1 MATKK
6 ETTKVAPK
14 KAEPKKIILA
24 SSNPHLS
31 IFPLGVYFKD
41 GKFETTDRKL
51 ANAIL
56 KYDGVFELQDVI
68 AC

>member
-6 ETTKVAPK
+6 ETKTKVEPTV
-14 KAEPKKIILA
+14 KAQTKKILLA

-51 ANAIL
+51 ADMVL
-56 KYDGVFELQDVI
+56 KYDGVFEI
-68 AC
+68 

>member
-6 ETTKVAPK
+6 ETKAKVEP

-51 ANAIL
+51 ANALL
-56 KYDGVFELQDVI
+56 KYDGVFEL
-68 AC
+68 

>member
-24 SSNPHLS
+24 SSNPNLS
-31 IFPLGVYFKD
+31 IFHLGVQFVE
-41 GKFETTDRKL
+41 GKYETVDREL
-51 ANAIL
+51 ADIVL
-56 KYDGVFELQDVI
+56 KYDGVFEL
-68 AC
+68 

>member
-6 ETTKVAPK
+6 ESKTKVGPTV
-14 KAEPKKIILA
+14 KAQTKKILLA

-51 ANAIL
+51 ADMVL
-56 KYDGVFELQDVI
+56 KYDGVFEI
-68 AC
+68 

>member
-6 ETTKVAPK
+6 ETKTKVEPIV
-14 KAEPKKIILA
+14 KAQTKKILLA

-51 ANAIL
+51 ADMVL
-56 KYDGVFELQDVI
+56 KYDGVFEI
-68 AC
+68 

>member
-6 ETTKVAPK
+6 ETKTKVEP
-14 KAEPKKIILA
+14 KAEPKKIVLA

-31 IFPLGVYFKD
+31 IFHLGVYFKD

-51 ANAIL
+51 ADVVL
-56 KYDGVFELQDVI
+56 RYDGVFEI
-68 AC
+68 

>member
-14 KAEPKKIILA
+14 KVESKKIILA

-56 KYDGVFELQDVI
+56 KYDGVFEL
-68 AC
+68 

>member
-6 ETTKVAPK
+6 ETKTKVEQTT
-14 KAEPKKIILA
+14 KAQPKKILLA

-51 ANAIL
+51 ADMVL
-56 KYDGVFELQDVI
+56 KYDGVFEI
-68 AC
+68 

>member
-6 ETTKVAPK
+6 ETTK
-14 KAEPKKIILA
+14 ETSKKILLA

-31 IFPLGVYFKD
+31 VFHLGVHFKN
-41 GKFETTDRKL
+41 GRFETTDRKL

-56 KYDGVFELQDVI
+56 KYDGVFEL
-68 AC
+68 